1 MLEAERFV
9 QALEYVSVA
18 DADTAMECPSQDS
31 PPDRLCISAAIVIA
45 PDDAVDDS
53 RSVRLIDNVVIDGCR

>member
-9 QALEYVSVA
+9 QTVQYVSVA
-18 DADTAMECPSQDS
+18 DAETGIEFLSHDS

-45 PDDAVDDS
+45 PDDTVVDS
-53 RSVRLIDNVVIDGCR
+53 RSVRLIDNVVISR